1 MEPQRMDQAD
11 FITSLFLSFLGFAV
25 FIISIRMPTFRNLG
39 ANPYSA
45 PGIVPAIL
53 GVILF
58 ILGIVLLVRSVS
70 RKGYRIKISIHGMIL
85 LLKQKSI
92 QRLMIALFLCIA
104 YVQLLGKMNYFVLNS
119 LYILIFILSY
129 ELDFREKM
137 LKQKKTMIIAFSEA
151 FLIAG
156 LIALV
161 FRYLFLVRLP

>member
-1 MEPQRMDQAD
+1 MEPHRMDQAD

-58 ILGIVLLVRSVS
+58 VLGIFLLVRFVS
-70 RKGYRIKISIHGMIL
+70 RKGYQIKISINGMIL

-92 QRLMIALFLCIA
+92 QRLMIALFLSIA

-129 ELDFREKM
+129 ELDFREKR